1 MVRREVI
8 GAHYGLR
15 GWLLQ
20 RVSAVVMA
28 AYTLLMAVMIAVLQP
43 GDFGRWR
50 GLFALPW
57 IKVATLLFVV
67 SLLLHA
73 WVGMRNV
80 FMDYV
85 KPSGLRFALYVA
97 TILALIAYAGWAAQ
111 ILWSV

>member
-1 MVRREVI
+1 MLRREVI

-20 RVSAVVMA
+20 RVTAVVMA
-28 AYTLLMAVMIAVLQP
+28 AYTLLMVIAIIVLQP
-43 GDFGRWR
+43 GDFARWR
-50 GLFALPW
+50 GLFGNPW
-57 IKVATLLFVV
+57 IKMATLLFVV
-67 SLLLHA
+67 SLLPHA
-73 WVGMRNV
+73 WVGMRNI

-85 KPSGLRFALYVA
+85 HPSGLRFVLYVV